1 MPASTRLRYKVI
13 YDFEDV
19 TVIIASPLYDSILD
33 FVIVDELVID
43 FESIEEAIY
52 PVTPSTHPMA
62 SINLLNDRIKDFLI
76 MWGIYGGNLD
86 LMEMKLPDNVNM
98 IRVGDNT

>member
-1 MPASTRLRYKVI
+1 MPTSTRLRYKVI
-13 YDFEDV
+13 YDFEDA

-43 FESIEEAIY
+43 FDLIEEA
-52 PVTPSTHPMA
+52 VNENPSGQTLAP
-62 SINLLNDRIKDFLI
+62 ICLLNDRIKDFLV
-76 MWGIYGGNLD
+76 MWGIRGSNTD
-86 LMEMKLPDNVNM
+86 LMAMKLPDNVNM